1 MNHAHE
7 VVYISGAISSDPN
20 YQEKF
25 ASAQMVLESLGYHV
39 ISPTMIPPYLAEDE
53 HMDIDIVLV
62 SVCDTLCL
70 LPDWTKSNG
79 SHTEYEHAS
88 DNRKRIILYAGIDTE
103 PPRW

>member
-39 ISPTMIPPYLAEDE
+39 ISPTMIPPYLTESE
-53 HMDIDIVLV
+53 HLDVDMILLA
-62 SVCDTLCL
+62 VCDAFCL
-70 LPDWTKSNG
+70 LPDWTRSSGANK
-79 SHTEYEHAS
+79 EYAQA
-88 DNRKRIILYAGIDTE
+88 NNTGNRIILYAGIDTE

>member
-39 ISPTMIPPYLAEDE
+39 ISPTMIPPHLTEYE

-62 SVCDTLCL
+62 SVCDAFCL
-70 LPDWTKSNG
+70 LPDWKISNG
-79 SHTEYEHAS
+79 APVEYEHAK
-88 DNRKRIILYAGIDTE
+88 DCEKRIILYAGIDTE
-103 PPRW
+103 RPRW